1 MNKAKGHEIRRR
13 TVALQCLLVLQDPP
27 FVDQPLLLHRDVA
40 LLNQGS
46 LEGRDGGIESGLHRK
61 LGPARGSDVHGDGGC
76 PSDGVGAACVAGI
89 PVGAHSPRPRTIAS
103 RSKKHGSRKGRGP
116 GLSLACKG
124 GKGAIGSFRKRYSR
138 NQKGGRRRNKREK
151 VNSFLFFIFT
161 SRGRRDFSRDVDV
174 YRDASRPSHVTKE
187 WGCPVV

>member
-1 MNKAKGHEIRRR
+1 MESRAVCTENLDPLEDRTCTVTAAAPPTVSEPLARPESPSVPIALGQGRSGPDPKKG
-13 TVALQCLLVLQDPP
+13 
-27 FVDQPLLLHRDVA
+27 
-40 LLNQGS
+40 
-46 LEGRDGGIESGLHRK
+46 
-61 LGPARGSDVHGDGGC
+61 
-76 PSDGVGAACVAGI
+76 
-89 PVGAHSPRPRTIAS
+89 
-103 RSKKHGSRKGRGP
+103 GSRKGREP

-161 SRGRRDFSRDVDV
+161 SRGRWGFSRDVDV

-187 WGCPVV
+187 WGCPAV

>member
-40 LLNQGS
+40 LLDQGS

-76 PSDGVGAACVAGI
+76 PSDGVGAACAAGI
-89 PVGAHSPRPRTIAS
+89 PVGAHSPRPRTIGS
-103 RSKKHGSRKGRGP
+103 RSKEGR
-116 GLSLACKG
+116 LEK
-124 GKGAIGSFRKRYSR
+124 GKGTGPLSSLQGRQGSDRKLQETVFAQS
-138 NQKGGRRRNKREK
+138 KRGK
-151 VNSFLFFIFT
+151 
-161 SRGRRDFSRDVDV
+161 
-174 YRDASRPSHVTKE
+174 KKK
-187 WGCPVV
+187 